1 VLGTAV
7 LSFVLLQDEYKSVLL
22 SGVFRTAIATVG
34 CRCYGDLPKISSFD
48 PLCFAVIDRNVYSMA
63 HFRMLFANIHN
74 YAGRSDSLGIIVL
87 PAKRSVSSI
96 LRAARSA
103 TSAADASAGS
113 SFPHGGA
120 GREPQPRRVAW

>member
-1 VLGTAV
+1 MLGTAV

-34 CRCYGDLPKISSFD
+34 CRCYGDLPKLFSFD

-63 HFRMLFANIHN
+63 RFRISLANIHN
-74 YAGRSDSLGIIVL
+74 YAGRSDSLGTIVL

-96 LRAARSA
+96 L
-103 TSAADASAGS
+103 
-113 SFPHGGA
+113 
-120 GREPQPRRVAW
+120 

>member
-7 LSFVLLQDEYKSVLL
+7 LSFVLLQDEYKSVML

-34 CRCYGDLPKISSFD
+34 CRCYGDLPKLFSFD

-63 HFRMLFANIHN
+63 RFRMLFANIHN
-74 YAGRSDSLGIIVL
+74 YAGRSDSLGTIVL

-96 LRAARSA
+96 L
-103 TSAADASAGS
+103 
-113 SFPHGGA
+113 
-120 GREPQPRRVAW
+120 